1 VENKTSSA
9 KPKQFWISY
18 SKLSTFKQCP
28 LKYKFQYIDKLPT
41 KPAPALFFGSTIHS
55 CLEWLHRPEDAGDG
69 NSGGRTLWDL
79 LEYLDQVW
87 SPPDEFDDDALA
99 KAGCTRDRAEALL
112 TEYYL
117 KHVGHAGDAGR
128 TNEPPR
134 AHAVEKKFK
143 IDFDGDVVNGI
154 IDRIDRIVDEA
165 GNVSYE
171 IIDYKTNKKAPNR
184 LYDEQLVQLA
194 IYQWAAQEG
203 KDWDNR
209 ALEFYPVNRA
219 GLFFVVPEVN
229 RKMFPERGL
238 DVEAVKRE
246 VRQAIDSIKQATA
259 DQQAG
264 KDAFCPTENKLCDWC
279 DFQASCP
286 ARSAAS

>member
-1 VENKTSSA
+1 MENKTTSP

-28 LKYKFQYIDKLPT
+28 LKYRFQYVDKLPT
-41 KPAPALFFGSTIHS
+41 KPAPALFFGSTIHA
-55 CLEWLHRPEDAGDG
+55 CLEWLHRPDGADDAP
-69 NSGGRTLWDL
+69 RTLADL
-79 LEYLDQVW
+79 LDHLEQNWL
-87 SPPDEFDDDALA
+87 PPAEFDADALA
-99 KAGCTRDRAEALL
+99 QAGCTKERGEQVL
-112 TEYYL
+112 TEYFL
-117 KHVGHAGDAGR
+117 KHVGQDATAGR
-128 TNEPPR
+128 TNEPDR

-154 IDRIDRIVDEA
+154 IDRIDRVVDTA

-194 IYQWAAQEG
+194 IYKWAAEEG

-209 ALEFYPVNRA
+209 ALDFYPVGRA

-238 DVEAVKRE
+238 DVAAVKQE
-246 VRQAIDSIKQATA
+246 VRTTIDKIKAATA
-259 DQQAG
+259 AIESDSE
-264 KDAFCPTENKLCDWC
+264 AFCPTPNKLCNWC
-279 DFQASCP
+279 DFQDLCP
-286 ARSAAS
+286 ARSA